1 MPRQRLTIEQAALR
15 GADRK
20 DPQRFRDRKA
30 APKHEG
36 PIGNPPTGMAED
48 AKACWFEFVTY
59 AIPGTM
65 TAADRITLETASNL
79 LAEYRRDTVEF
90 TAAKLG
96 ALLKVLSLFGMTP
109 VDRQKLGAGAPPKDL
124 NPFDSLDS

>member
-1 MPRQRLTIEQAALR
+1 MPRPRLTNEQAALR

-30 APKHEG
+30 CPKHEG
-36 PIGNPPTGMAED
+36 PIGNPPEGMAED
-48 AKACWFEFVTY
+48 AKRCWFEFVTY

-65 TAADRITLETASNL
+65 TAADRLTLEAASNL
-79 LAEYRRDTVEF
+79 MAEYRRDTVEF

-96 ALLKVLSLFGMTP
+96 ALLKVLSLFGMSP
-109 VDRQKLGAGAPPKDL
+109 VDRQKLGASNAEKQA
-124 NPFDSLDS
+124 NPFASLDS